1 MGRIIDINGPNN
13 TYDTETE
20 STPVSGVDTK
30 NAVVAP
36 FEAPARLKP
45 IAAGITPHEH
55 KGIGAPIKAA
65 FTVVKKPSL
74 PKCLFKKFAGKYT
87 FNNPAI
93 SKPSINQGADNKN
106 NCQKL
111 LSKSIDVLQG
121 C

>member
-30 NAVVAP
+30 NAVVAL
-36 FEAPARLKP
+36 FEAPARLNP

-65 FTVVKKPSL
+65 FTVVKKPSYLNVYLKNL
-74 PKCLFKKFAGKYT
+74 PV
-87 FNNPAI
+87 NI
-93 SKPSINQGADNKN
+93 HSITQQSANQALTKGQIIKITAKN
-106 NCQKL
+106 Y
-111 LSKSIDVLQG
+111 
-121 C
+121 